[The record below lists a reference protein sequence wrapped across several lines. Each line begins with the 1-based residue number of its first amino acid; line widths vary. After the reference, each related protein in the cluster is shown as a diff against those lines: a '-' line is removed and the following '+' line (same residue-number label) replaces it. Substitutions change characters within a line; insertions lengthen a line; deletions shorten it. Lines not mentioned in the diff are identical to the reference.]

1 MVEPKKLKKLNMSCD
16 ICCETVKKKV
26 SCGSCGL
33 SVCVPCLTQYC
44 QTSPSVD
51 VVCMQCKVLWD
62 TEFIVKNVSRSFLHT
77 HKKCVEQLLMDRE
90 KSQLPETQWYLQYD
104 RAMETI
110 VRPELEQ
117 ASREAVRLERELTKP
132 CSEHEYFDLQFRYK
146 RCKRHC
152 TRLSRHLEAWKY
164 QLHMTYDKYIPE
176 PLRKQ
181 QDQNTTEEQ
190 NVLQD
195 NVFPCAK
202 TECRGYVSSE
212 FRCGTCE
219 SRYCP
224 RCFQCTDQQEH
235 TCKPEDVQTAKEIDR
250 SSKPCPKCSV
260 RIHKIDGCDQMWCT
274 QCHTAFSWNTGKV
287 EQNEIHNPHYYEWF
301 RGTHKQ
307 EPAVRMPGL
316 CDRRPPRMH
325 LLTHMGILFTVG
337 SDTYDYF
344 VERLRLNT
352 HVRYVEID
360 QHFSRRDY
368 ETRNNLDLRLR
379 WLKHTISPEH
389 LGRVLYKRRK
399 ECVVNARRVGILQ
412 LYVDASD
419 DLFRRLLY
427 ECNDPVQA
435 EAIQNELDHLIAY
448 VNTCFDE
455 LRAVYKMKMPV
466 IRFHEYNRSFELGGY
481 TGFLPME

>member
-1 MVEPKKLKKLNMSCD
+1 MSCD

-26 SCGSCGL
+26 SCGSCAL
-33 SVCVPCLTQYC
+33 SVCVPCLTQFC

-51 VVCMQCKVLWD
+51 VVCMQCKTLWD

-77 HKKCVEQLLMDRE
+77 HKKCVEKLLIDRE

-104 RAMETI
+104 RAMETV

-117 ASREAVRLERELTKP
+117 ASREAVRLERTIAARVEDH

-181 QDQNTTEEQ
+181 QNQNTTEK
-190 NVLQD
+190 VL

-202 TECRGYVSSE
+202 TECRGYVNSD
-212 FRCGTCE
+212 FCCGTCE

-224 RCFQCTDQQEH
+224 KCFQSKVSTDH
-235 TCKPEDVQTAKEIDR
+235 SCKPEDIQTAKEIDR

-307 EPAVRMPGL
+307 EPPAVGRMPGL

-337 SDTYDYF
+337 SETYDYF

-379 WLKHTISPEH
+379 WLKNTISPEH

-399 ECVVNARRVGILQ
+399 ECVVNARRVGIFQ

-427 ECNDPVQA
+427 ECNDSTEA
-435 EAIQNELDHLIAY
+435 EAIQIELDHLIAY

-466 IRFHEYNRSFELGGY
+466 IRFHEYNHSFELGGY